1 MIPHHPGP
9 PPQSPI
15 VPPRSPVP
23 LNAIRRPA
31 HRRSPAAALLL
42 GVTCALASTAALVP
56 PPAGA
61 ALRSWSAVVD
71 PVLSEDGYPPTRVVA
86 DGRMW
91 SLELSDTAP
100 ALLQSRSLR
109 TGRMLSSVRVAIPVL
124 PGTAGLGGEEDYDN
138 VPGPSLVV
146 AGGHAAAVGTWCASF
161 NEGERGGGDGCQGP
175 RGFFAAFSTRTGRI
189 LRGGLTDEPRRLVAG
204 DRPAEV
210 VERPGAPT
218 VLRDIV
224 TRRTL
229 MTVPRRARSVL
240 GAGRYVAWDTYD
252 GPGRSTR
259 THVRRRG
266 ATRDRYV
273 LPHARLERA
282 IGGRD
287 EPIVQEASVTADGS
301 VDLVVVVGSE
311 RAHAVAVDR
320 RGRVRRLPVS
330 LSLTSGFET
339 RQRGDRL
346 LVSLASIDGRCRRS
360 SSWITDLRGRTG
372 NALTRVPAKPG
383 RRLADTPQFLPGGA
397 LVWEEETR
405 RDVVASDRIRVLPD
419 VHDLPLTRA
428 GRPGC

>member
-1 MIPHHPGP
+1 
-9 PPQSPI
+9 
-15 VPPRSPVP
+15 
-23 LNAIRRPA
+23 
-31 HRRSPAAALLL
+31 
-42 GVTCALASTAALVP
+42 
-56 PPAGA
+56 
-61 ALRSWSAVVD
+61 VVD
-71 PVLSEDGYPPTRVVA
+71 PVLSDDGYIAARVVA

-91 SLELSDTAP
+91 SLELGDTAK

-109 TGRMLSSVRVAIPVL
+109 TGRLLSSVPVTIPML
-124 PGTAGLGGEEDYDN
+124 PGSAGLGGGEDYDN
-138 VPGPSLVV
+138 APGPTLVV

-161 NEGERGGGDGCQGP
+161 NEGERGGGDGCEGP
-175 RGFFAAFSTRTGRI
+175 RSFFVAFSTRSGRM

-210 VERPGAPT
+210 VERPGAST

-229 MTVPRRARSVL
+229 MTVPRRAHSIL
-240 GAGRYVAWDTYD
+240 GAGRYVAWDTND

-301 VDLVVVVGSE
+301 VDLAVSVASE

-346 LVSLASIDGRCRRS
+346 LVSLSSIDGRCRRS

-372 NALTRVPAKPG
+372 NSMTRVPVTRG
-383 RRLADTPQFLPGGA
+383 RRLADTPDFLPGGA
-397 LVWEEETR
+397 LSWVEEPR
-405 RDVVASDRIRVLPD
+405 RDIVASERIRVLPD